1 MSVKYKISGRGFHIS
16 IPRYYYSTPL
26 LLFPIIIRHYYYY
39 SPPTIFRQFRKI
51 YVYDK
56 PVYEKFIGSNTNSP
70 IKSAVFYRIF
80 LLFKQRLRYDKL
92 NARA

>member
-1 MSVKYKISGRGFHIS
+1 MKVSKQNQWQRVLFLPKIVHQI
-16 IPRYYYSTPL
+16 
-26 LLFPIIIRHYYYY
+26 
-39 SPPTIFRQFRKI
+39 RKI
-51 YVYDK
+51 YVNDK

-80 LLFKQRLRYDKL
+80 FLFKQRLRYDKL